1 MKLDRHG
8 PPAHPPRPSQGP
20 AAHQPPSRTERVDI
34 KTGWMCNNR
43 CLFCVQGNKRD
54 LYGNKPGDEVRRLLE
69 EARKDSDSIVF
80 TGGEVTIRKDLLDL
94 VRHAR
99 DLGYRVIQIQTNGR
113 VLAYRKA
120 CEDLIAAGVTEF
132 SPALHGHVAELH
144 DYLTRSPGSF
154 AQTVRAI
161 RNLKDLG
168 QIVLTNTVITRS
180 NYRHL
185 PEIAT
190 LLVGLGVDQYQFAF
204 VHPIGTAG
212 EHFTAVVPRFALIEP
227 HVHRGL
233 DVGLSAGRRV
243 MTEAIPY
250 CFMRGYE
257 TCVAEP
263 IIPRTKIFEGHVTIE
278 DYTHHRLVEGKAKG
292 PRCTECAFDSV
303 CEGPWRE
310 YPEHFGWDEFIPR
323 ATFEGSRSRA
333 LQAMT

>member
-1 MKLDRHG
+1 MMKPSARE
-8 PPAHPPRPSQGP
+8 PARDQPS
-20 AAHQPPSRTERVDI
+20 HRTERVDI

-54 LYGNKPGDEVRRLLE
+54 LYGNKPTDEVKRLLE

-80 TGGEVTIRKDLLDL
+80 TGGEVTIRKDFLDL
-94 VRHAR
+94 VRYAR

-120 CEDLIAAGVTEF
+120 CEDLIEAGATEF
-132 SPALHGHVAELH
+132 SPALHGHIPELH
-144 DYLTRSPGSF
+144 DYLTRSQGSF

-161 RNLKDLG
+161 HNLKDLG
-168 QIVLTNTVITRS
+168 QLVLTNTVITRS

-212 EHFTAVVPRFALIEP
+212 EHFTAVVPSMTLIEP
-227 HVHRGL
+227 YVHRGL
-233 DVGLSAGRRV
+233 DVGIAAGRRV

-250 CFMRGYE
+250 CFMKGYE
-257 TCVAEP
+257 AYVAER
-263 IIPRTKIFEGHVTIE
+263 IIPRTKIFEGHITIE
-278 DYTHHRLVEGKAKG
+278 DYTEHRLVEGKAKG
-292 PRCTECAFDSV
+292 PPCRECAYDAI

-323 ATFEGSRSRA
+323 ATLEGSRPRA
-333 LQAMT
+333 AQGRT

>member
-1 MKLDRHG
+1 MKPTD
-8 PPAHPPRPSQGP
+8 
-20 AAHQPPSRTERVDI
+20 QPRTERVDI
-34 KTGWMCNNR
+34 KTGWKCNNR
-43 CLFCVQGNKRD
+43 CRFCVQGNKRD
-54 LYGNKPGDEVRRLLE
+54 LYGNKSTDEVRRLLE

-80 TGGEVTIRKDLLDL
+80 TGGEVTIRKDVLEL

-99 DLGYRVIQIQTNGR
+99 DLGFRIIQVQTNGR

-120 CEDLIAAGVTEF
+120 CEELIEAGATEF
-132 SPALHGHVAELH
+132 SPALHGHIPELH
-144 DYLTRSPGSF
+144 DYLTRSQGSF
-154 AQTVRAI
+154 SQTVRAI

-185 PEIAT
+185 PEIAA

-204 VHPIGTAG
+204 VHAIGTAG
-212 EHFTAVVPRFALIEP
+212 ENFTAVVPRFALIEP
-227 HVHRGL
+227 YVHRGL
-233 DVGLSAGRRV
+233 DVGLAAGRRV
-243 MTEAIPY
+243 MTEAVPY
-250 CFMRGYE
+250 CFMKGYE
-257 TCVAEP
+257 VCVAER

-292 PRCTECAFDSV
+292 PRCPECAFHAI

-323 ATFEGSRSRA
+323 PTFEGAHPQALRA
-333 LQAMT
+333 AP

>member
-1 MKLDRHG
+1 MKTDPQAAPSG
-8 PPAHPPRPSQGP
+8 QARP
-20 AAHQPPSRTERVDI
+20 RTERVDI

-43 CLFCVQGNKRD
+43 CRFCVQGNKRD
-54 LYGNKPGDEVRRLLE
+54 LYGNKTTDEVRRLLE
-69 EARKDSDSIVF
+69 EARKDSDSVVF

-94 VRHAR
+94 VRYAR
-99 DLGYRVIQIQTNGR
+99 DLGFRVIQIQTNGR

-120 CEDLIAAGVTEF
+120 CEDLIAAGATEF
-132 SPALHGHVAELH
+132 SPALHGHVPELH
-144 DYLTRSPGSF
+144 DYLTRSQGSF

-185 PEIAT
+185 PEIAA

-204 VHPIGTAG
+204 VHALGAAA
-212 EHFTAVVPRFALIEP
+212 ENFLSVVPRFALIEP

-233 DVGLSAGRRV
+233 DVGIAAGRRV

-250 CFMRGYE
+250 CFMKGYE
-257 TCVAEP
+257 VYVAER

-292 PRCTECAFDSV
+292 PRCPECAFHAI

-323 ATFEGSRSRA
+323 PTFEGAHPQALRA
-333 LQAMT
+333 AP

>member
-1 MKLDRHG
+1 MNDRI
-8 PPAHPPRPSQGP
+8 P
-20 AAHQPPSRTERVDI
+20 RTERVDI
-34 KTGWMCNNR
+34 KTGWKCNNR

-54 LYGNKPGDEVRRLLE
+54 LYGNKSTDEVKRLLA

-80 TGGEVTIRKDLLDL
+80 TGGEVTIRPDLLEL
-94 VRHAR
+94 VRYAR
-99 DLGYRVIQIQTNGR
+99 DLGYGVIQIQTNGR

-120 CEDLIAAGVTEF
+120 CEDLIEAGATEF
-132 SPALHGHVAELH
+132 SPALHGHVPDLH

-154 AQTVRAI
+154 AQTVKAI

-168 QIVLTNTVITRS
+168 QLVLTNTVVTRS

-185 PEIAT
+185 REMAT

-212 EHFTAVVPRFALIEP
+212 ECFTAVVPRFALIEP
-227 HVHRGL
+227 HIHRGL
-233 DVGLSAGRRV
+233 DVGIAAGRRV

-250 CFMRGYE
+250 CFMKGYE
-257 TCVAEP
+257 VYVAER

-278 DYTHHRLVEGKAKG
+278 DYTQHRLVEGKAKG
-292 PRCTECAFDSV
+292 PRCPECAFDPI

-310 YPEHFGWDEFIPR
+310 YPEYFGWDEFIPR
-323 ATFEGSRSRA
+323 PTFEGSHPRG
-333 LQAMT
+333 LQAASR